1 MREGCG
7 INPIP
12 RLPRLARESHSVTD
26 LDPTFLLGSKEG
38 DKDVP
43 SASLC
48 GNCCDL
54 GFDTELAACGVG
66 PGEI

>member
-1 MREGCG
+1 MEVFRKFIKFGTG
-7 INPIP
+7 S
-12 RLPRLARESHSVTD
+12 LP

-48 GNCCDL
+48 GNSCDL